1 MSSFGAQKGDDPD
14 DSHEN
19 DLQDKIDEVERQ
31 LYELKLNLAAAQKS
45 SRKRVKKSPD
55 PSSYGYVYILQAD
68 LRELCCDY
76 WFGASGGVLEPAN
89 LQDFP
94 HDSTSKVLLSDVP
107 GDDQMSNIWN
117 MSTYEP
123 WPEGIPKPY
132 TVRVPHSGKTKT
144 HEYIAQVGRYLR
156 AAAQHAHDP
165 CRQPFRSAFRKAT
178 CPLMATPLIGTGWG
192 GNQRNTGEM
201 ALELLPTLYTLAN
214 ELRIDVALVTNDKEI
229 YALMQWA
236 RSNMLNTCT
245 SGSGLSFHSTIT
257 GERYLDDNHLQR
269 IDELSHH
276 GINGQLSLFIGAGA
290 SMGSRVPDWN
300 GLVESLANELGLTE
314 GRRKE
319 FSKVDVYTKAAV
331 LEAEVARRHKHPP
344 HRGSFS
350 SSGKAN
356 TGSRDGNGS
365 KKALCLGDYVARR
378 FIHSRYSVVHALL
391 AALPVQEAITTN
403 YDDLFEKAWHLH
415 GSFAVLP
422 HAPMRRTRG
431 HVTSSKWL
439 LKMHGCVTI
448 PEDIVLTK
456 SHYIRYAERYAAL
469 AGIVQA
475 SLLTRHLLFVGF
487 SFDDDNFQRI
497 YDPVRKA
504 RRREL
509 DEAERRN
516 SSSPSS
522 DYSEPIPMSSIMRAK
537 YFGNKKAKSGASKPG
552 NGRFK
557 MSGVMQQDDDDME
570 CCGTAL
576 LLEHS
581 VLKEELWEGDI
592 CMTPMGPAASPDA
605 SGCHDGMSNDEHMSS
620 LARKQEIFLD
630 ILASKCAV
638 SLQMEFLMNK
648 KFEKALSPSE
658 LLLRDIVTEFENKL
672 LR

>member
-1 MSSFGAQKGDDPD
+1 MSIVF
-14 DSHEN
+14 
-19 DLQDKIDEVERQ
+19 
-31 LYELKLNLAAAQKS
+31 
-45 SRKRVKKSPD
+45 
-55 PSSYGYVYILQAD
+55 
-68 LRELCCDY
+68 
-76 WFGASGGVLEPAN
+76 
-89 LQDFP
+89 
-94 HDSTSKVLLSDVP
+94 
-107 GDDQMSNIWN
+107 
-117 MSTYEP
+117 
-123 WPEGIPKPY
+123 
-132 TVRVPHSGKTKT
+132 
-144 HEYIAQVGRYLR
+144 
-156 AAAQHAHDP
+156 
-165 CRQPFRSAFRKAT
+165 
-178 CPLMATPLIGTGWG
+178 
-192 GNQRNTGEM
+192 
-201 ALELLPTLYTLAN
+201 
-214 ELRIDVALVTNDKEI
+214 
-229 YALMQWA
+229 
-236 RSNMLNTCT
+236 
-245 SGSGLSFHSTIT
+245 
-257 GERYLDDNHLQR
+257 
-269 IDELSHH
+269 
-276 GINGQLSLFIGAGA
+276 
-290 SMGSRVPDWN
+290 SM
-300 GLVESLANELGLTE
+300 
-314 GRRKE
+314 
-319 FSKVDVYTKAAV
+319 F
-331 LEAEVARRHKHPP
+331 
-344 HRGSFS
+344 
-350 SSGKAN
+350 
-356 TGSRDGNGS
+356 
-365 KKALCLGDYVARR
+365 
-378 FIHSRYSVVHALL
+378 
-391 AALPVQEAITTN
+391 QAITTN

-581 VLKEELWEGDI
+581 VLKVHVHYIKSIRVLDVMPPHSCIRVFMQEELWEGDI